1 MMCRPGVVSRPAC
14 IALSESASG
23 VLAQHQRPQ
32 GAPAYDKHQ
41 RSRVSRTTSVSRPA
55 AQELRGP
62 TALRALRPLGF
73 NALSGCALAGLP
85 PALEGF
91 FIASAHGWERGIVA
105 GHSTT
110 GHCARGLGLGST
122 SRSLSGRSRAT
133 VSSPSAR
140 SKLHSR
146 AAVEPTRRRHSLDG
160 AA

>member
-1 MMCRPGVVSRPAC
+1 VTLNFNPPEGARVRVPLPQGAGPGLSARKASPVPAIGSGAWAAPRPAC

-41 RSRVSRTTSVSRPA
+41 RSRVSRTTSVSRLA

-73 NALSGCALAGLP
+73 NALRRCAMAGLP

-91 FIASAHGWERGIVA
+91 FIASTHGWE
-105 GHSTT
+105 
-110 GHCARGLGLGST
+110 
-122 SRSLSGRSRAT
+122 
-133 VSSPSAR
+133 
-140 SKLHSR
+140 
-146 AAVEPTRRRHSLDG
+146 
-160 AA
+160 